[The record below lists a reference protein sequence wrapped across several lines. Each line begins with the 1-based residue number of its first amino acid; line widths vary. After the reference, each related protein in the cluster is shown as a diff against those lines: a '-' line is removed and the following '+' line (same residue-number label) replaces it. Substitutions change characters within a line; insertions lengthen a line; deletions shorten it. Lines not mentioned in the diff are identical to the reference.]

1 MSKHIWFNRL
11 KLWWLINFKNIFSI
25 KNIFWSILTIYVL
38 SNWEKCISMQFFSS
52 FDGNNILFIIWILMI
67 IFTIYD
73 IKIKGF
79 QVDER
84 YKAKEQQAELL
95 TKYYESIIMMNEK
108 VKGKNYK
115 NILNDNFN
123 GEDN

>member
-79 QVDER
+79 QVNER